1 MIAWR
6 PVICDI
12 YRAYSL
18 FPKEEFQTHLDVF
31 YVQAVEI
38 LGMDNVDGDL
48 RRCLEIFFKR
58 VGQDIIFSKA
68 NGKQKA
74 RD

>member
-68 NGKQKA
+68 NGKQKD